1 MLKIA
6 VVDDDMVFVNKLSN
20 IIAKTCNQSKIEY
33 TLQKYSNGMDIL
45 SLSLIH
51 I

>member
-20 IIAKTCNQSKIEY
+20 IIAKTCNQSK
-33 TLQKYSNGMDIL
+33 M
-45 SLSLIH
+45 
-51 I
+51 

>member
-20 IIAKTCNQSKIEY
+20 IIAKTCLNVEIEKAKSY
-33 TLQKYSNGMDIL
+33 GNTR
-45 SLSLIH
+45 
-51 I
+51 